1 VTKNS
6 GSVSRSDERAVAS
19 GGVPEHTSVSD
30 TDLIQLQ
37 PMFRMFARHWL
48 LAIVT
53 MVLVAGVVFGLSFLM
68 TKRYEASATVMPVSQ
83 EGPGSLLRTLASQ
96 VGGLAALAGVDA
108 SGGSMTASQAVALLQ
123 SRELIQRFVTDQNL
137 LPVLF
142 SGQWDSSKGDWKH
155 SITRRPPSL
164 EDAYRLIT
172 RRVLSVEEDRRTG
185 LVIIRVTWTDPEL
198 AAKWANE
205 LLRRANEKARELALR
220 DADQSLVHLKREM
233 DRATAVEVRQSIA
246 ALMEAQLNKKVLAE
260 VRPDFAF
267 RVLDTAL
274 PSDLDNFVSPSR
286 KIYLGAGLGLGL
298 VAALLLV
305 LFMDTRRRQ

>member
-1 VTKNS
+1 VTNND
-6 GSVSRSDERAVAS
+6 GSVAHFDKRAPASD
-19 GGVPEHTSVSD
+19 GVPEHTSVLD
-30 TDLIQLQ
+30 ADLIQLQ

-48 LAIVT
+48 LAMVT
-53 MVLVAGVVFGLSFLM
+53 TVLVAGVVFGASFIV

-83 EGPGSLLRTLASQ
+83 EGPGSMLRSLASQ

-108 SGGSMTASQAVALLQ
+108 SGGSMTSSQAAALLQ
-123 SRELIQRFVTDQNL
+123 SRELIQQFVADQNL

-142 SGQWDSSKGDWKH
+142 SDQWDKGKGDWKPA
-155 SITRRPPSL
+155 ITGGAPTL

-198 AAKWANE
+198 SAKWANE
-205 LLRRANEKARELALR
+205 LLRRANEKARDLALR
-220 DADQSLVHLKREM
+220 DSDQILEHLRREM
-233 DRATAVEVRQSIA
+233 DRTNAVEVRQSIA

-286 KIYLGAGLGLGL
+286 TVYLGAGLGLGL
-298 VAALLLV
+298 GAALLLM
-305 LFMDTRRRQ
+305 LFMDSRRR

>member
-1 VTKNS
+1 MTKID
-6 GSVSRSDERAVAS
+6 GSVSRSDDLAAS
-19 GGVPEHTSVSD
+19 SSGAPEQTAVSD
-30 TDLIQLQ
+30 ADVVQLQ
-37 PMFRMFARHWL
+37 PIFRMFARHWL
-48 LAIVT
+48 LAIGTV
-53 MVLVAGVVFGLSFLM
+53 VLVAGVVFSVSFLV

-83 EGPGSLLRTLASQ
+83 EGPGSVLRTLASQ

-123 SRELIQRFVTDQNL
+123 SRELIQQFVADQNL

-142 SGQWDSSKGDWKH
+142 ERHWDSRTGDWKP
-155 SITRRPPSL
+155 SIRGVPPSL

-172 RRVLSVEEDRRTG
+172 RRVLAIEEDRRTG

-198 AAKWANE
+198 SAKWANE
-205 LLRRANEKARELALR
+205 LLRRANEKARDLALR
-220 DADQSLVHLKREM
+220 DADQSLAHLKREM
-233 DRATAVEVRQSIA
+233 DRTTAVEVRQSIA

-267 RVLDTAL
+267 RVLDKAL
-274 PSDLDNFVSPSR
+274 PSDLHNFVSPSR
-286 KIYLGAGLGLGL
+286 KVYLGAGLGLGL

-305 LFMDTRRRQ
+305 LFIDSRRR

>member
-1 VTKNS
+1 MTKND
-6 GSVSRSDERAVAS
+6 GSASRSDERAPVS
-19 GGVPEHTSVSD
+19 GGVPEHGSASD

-48 LAIVT
+48 PAITT
-53 MVLVAGVVFGLSFLM
+53 MFLVAGVVFGVSFLV

-267 RVLDTAL
+267 RVLDKAL